1 MRNALS
7 SSHARAGQPH
17 WWVSLW
23 TQLTTVAT
31 TSVNQNRDGF
41 PASNVLPSM
50 MKAVLVAMMMMM
62 MVAVAMLSTTM
73 WTMAATMATA
83 TLAAMV
89 LTMGA
94 VDDDIMFHA
103 RRLSSRECCRG
114 PRKW

>member
-1 MRNALS
+1 M
-7 SSHARAGQPH
+7 
-17 WWVSLW
+17 W

-41 PASNVLPSM
+41 AASNVSPSM
-50 MKAVLVAMMMMM
+50 MTALIVAMMMMA
-62 MVAVAMLSTTM
+62 AVTMLTTMM

-89 LTMGA
+89 LTMGT
-94 VDDDIMFHA
+94 VDDDNIFHA
-103 RRLSSRECCRG
+103 RRLNSRECGRG

>member
-1 MRNALS
+1 M
-7 SSHARAGQPH
+7 
-17 WWVSLW
+17 W

-41 PASNVLPSM
+41 AASNVLPSM
-50 MKAVLVAMMMMM
+50 MTAVIVAMMMM
-62 MVAVAMLSTTM
+62 MVAVTMLTTTM

-89 LTMGA
+89 LTVGA
-94 VDDDIMFHA
+94 VADDIMFHA
-103 RRLSSRECCRG
+103 RRLNSRECCRG

>member
-1 MRNALS
+1 M
-7 SSHARAGQPH
+7 
-17 WWVSLW
+17 W

-41 PASNVLPSM
+41 AASNVSPSM
-50 MKAVLVAMMMMM
+50 MTAVIVAMMMV
-62 MVAVAMLSTTM
+62 VAVTMLTTMM
-73 WTMAATMATA
+73 WTMAATIATA

-103 RRLSSRECCRG
+103 RRLNSRECCRG
-114 PRKW
+114 PREW